1 MKKNL
6 LFLFLIMGIFAFG
19 QNKSQDILAINQ
31 IKKFKKSGFELVLK
45 DIFNDS
51 RCPGKSE
58 CIWAGEVSIAI
69 EVYKN
74 KKLIEE
80 KTLVINQKNKKENN
94 EWFEKYINKKIKL
107 IVVLP
112 STKSNNA
119 KIILDSK
126 KIILKYLP

>member
-31 IKKFKKSGFELVLK
+31 IKKIKKSGFGLVLK

-51 RCPGKSE
+51 RCPEKSE
-58 CIWAGEVSIAI
+58 CIWAGEVSITI

-74 KKLIEE
+74 SKLIEE
-80 KTLVINQKNKKENN
+80 KTLIINQKNKKENY
-94 EWFEKYINKKIKL
+94 EWFEKYISKKIKT
-107 IVVLP
+107 ISVLP
-112 STKSNNA
+112 STKPNNA

-126 KIILKYLP
+126 KIILRYLP